1 MAALLISPPAKITKS
16 SLFDVLYKWW
26 CSSGRCVTTFI
37 IQKKAT
43 FFVIIIIL
51 IAPSE
56 AER

>member
-43 FFVIIIIL
+43 FFVITIIL